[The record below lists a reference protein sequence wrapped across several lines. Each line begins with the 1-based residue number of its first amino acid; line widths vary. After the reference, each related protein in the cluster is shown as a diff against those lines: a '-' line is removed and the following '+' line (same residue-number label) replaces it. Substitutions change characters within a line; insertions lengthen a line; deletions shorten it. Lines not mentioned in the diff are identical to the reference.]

1 MRFVLSCC
9 RRVMEFQMPLWTIA
23 KVAWLA
29 TLVSFLVPGVA
40 SANIVEVADMRFSF
54 GEVGTLVAIGFAW
67 GDMRQWRA
75 EVEKRLAKLED

>member
-9 RRVMEFQMPLWTIA
+9 RKVLELRIPCWTIA
-23 KVAWLA
+23 KVAWMA

-40 SANIVEVADMRFSF
+40 SANIVEVADLRFSF

-75 EVEKRLAKLED
+75 EVEKRLAKLEA